1 MQQFMDKTGKLRSLA
16 TGDSHETQSGHIVVD
31 NEVVIGVKVPK
42 EFYDV
47 LLKASRRTGQAVE
60 AYAADILAAKAPIEE
75 EPAAPVKQPEQK
87 EPEKPTETPKQ
98 EKPAEPKKEKAPAKA
113 EKDKE

>member
-1 MQQFMDKTGKLRSLA
+1 MQQFMDKTGKLKSLA
-16 TGDSHETQSGHIVVD
+16 TGDSHETQSGNIVVD

-42 EFYDV
+42 EVYDA
-47 LLKASRRTGQAVE
+47 LLKQSRRTGQAVE
-60 AYAADILAAKAPIEE
+60 VYAADILSAKLPKEE
-75 EPAAPVKQPEQK
+75 EPVAPVKQPE
-87 EPEKPTETPKQ
+87 P